1 MTKQVKDSYN
11 KNFKTQKREAEGGVG
26 TREDLPRSRLVGFR
40 VKNDHPANS
49 ILQIQCNPIKI
60 LRQSFRDLERTIFSF
75 VWKQKKPKIAK
86 NRVKYWKNCGRQHR
100 PGFRMCGSYGTDT
113 EADPSISRV
122 DLKTSRLKMTR
133 TDIHTSVG
141 TWFMIKKWEIHTVK
155 RQRL

>member
-11 KNFKTQKREAEGGVG
+11 KSFKTQKREAEGGIG

-49 ILQIQCNPIKI
+49 ILQIQCNPINI

-86 NRVKYWKNCGRQHR
+86 TVSNTERTAG
-100 PGFRMCGSYGTDT
+100 GSTVPDSGCVAVTALT
-113 EADPSISRV
+113 QADPSISRV
-122 DLKTSRLKMTR
+122 DLKTSRLKMTGR
-133 TDIHTSVG
+133 TSTHLWAPD
-141 TWFMIKKWEIHTVK
+141 
-155 RQRL
+155 L